1 MRAEQLIVDTM
12 CYTHFPL
19 ERALSG
25 IAGAGISRVEL
36 CATVGSCNHTAPEQ
50 LGPGASNKVSR
61 LLESYGLIAASFSAH
76 ADITT
81 ESGLIATASRLQL
94 AADLNIPII
103 NMPLPPPSR
112 MSTAQHIHIAD
123 EQQHQPASTSRAGTE
138 VDDLFCE
145 NILRLADLA
154 EKLGVVVCL
163 QTVGY
168 LLSDAEQCV
177 ALINRLNHPN
187 LRINYNPISLLFFAG
202 GAEPTKDDMTAL
214 APYLGHV
221 HLIDKASTERGVFDL
236 CPLGEGIVDWKS
248 MLGELDRVGF
258 TGPASIELGW
268 KEPPGSPEVVDD
280 AVRRAIQFVQG
291 FFSES

>member
-1 MRAEQLIVDTM
+1 MKAEQLIVDTM

-25 IAGAGISRVEL
+25 IAGTGISRIEL
-36 CATVGSCNHTAPEQ
+36 CATVGSCNHGAPEQ

-61 LLESYGLIAASFSAH
+61 LLESNGLTAASYSGH

-81 ESGLIATASRLQL
+81 ESGLIACTSRLQL

-112 MSTAQHIHIAD
+112 MSTAQHIHVDDQQQERSDSSTRSGAD
-123 EQQHQPASTSRAGTE
+123 

-145 NILRLADLA
+145 NILKLADLA

-168 LLSDAEQCV
+168 LLSDAEQCL
-177 ALINRLNHPN
+177 ALIKRLNHPN
-187 LRINYNPISLLFFAG
+187 VRINYNPISLLFFAG
-202 GAEPTKDDMTAL
+202 GAEPSKEDMTAL
-214 APYLGHV
+214 APHLGHV
-221 HLIDKASTERGVFDL
+221 HLIDKASVEQGKFDL

-248 MLGELDRVGF
+248 MLGELNRVGY
-258 TGPASIELGW
+258 TGPVSIEMGW
-268 KEPPGSPEVVDD
+268 LEPPESPEVVDD
-280 AVRRAIQFVQG
+280 AVRRSIQYVQG
-291 FFSES
+291 YFSEN